1 MDPLPRAVQVPHVDL
16 AKIVLREFAGES
28 LEADHGARRLR
39 PDGVDQIVE
48 RTLATGIPGQPGTPE
63 DLDRQERGI
72 LCEPLHHTRPK
83 RLREGGPPN
92 PAPVA
97 LAGIVDV
104 RDVGLSLDPT
114 DASDR
119 HVGQCGDFALPVAGC
134 SENLN
139 RVPLEHVD
147 HPFPRCVKQR
157 VSL

>member
-1 MDPLPRAVQVPHVDL
+1 
-16 AKIVLREFAGES
+16 
-28 LEADHGARRLR
+28 
-39 PDGVDQIVE
+39 VDQLVE
-48 RTLATGIPGQPGTPE
+48 RTLTSGIPGQPGTPE
-63 DLDRQERGI
+63 DLDGQERGI
-72 LCEPLHHTRPK
+72 LREPLHDTRPK

-92 PAPVA
+92 PAAVT

-114 DASDR
+114 NASDR
-119 HVGQCGDFALPVAGC
+119 DVGERRDLALPVAGC

-157 VSL
+157 VSLWEGQAQSGQNFRKGLGQNFRNPHCRV